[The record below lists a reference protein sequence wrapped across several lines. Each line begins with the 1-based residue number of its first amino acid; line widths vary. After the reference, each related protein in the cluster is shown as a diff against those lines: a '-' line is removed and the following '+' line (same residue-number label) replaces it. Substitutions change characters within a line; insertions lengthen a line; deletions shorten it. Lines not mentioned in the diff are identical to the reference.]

1 MPNTW
6 ILLPVLAITNTS
18 LTAGYDCHPT
28 YTAAPCAGHGDC
40 YLLLDS
46 ADHRSQPYI
55 QASTQPPLPVNA
67 STLDSDGIDTDSS
80 LPAAVCLCHDGYT
93 GRADYVSH
101 DADDGDCC
109 AVYQP
114 TINALAAT
122 GCALFSFLSFLALV
136 RLYGWY
142 AWHRSSVLAAAAL
155 GARPPTPKPGVKVEV
170 ISPSVSARQVSPPQP
185 AAADAPLIS
194 SAAVPTQSAETVAP
208 LSRGSAIRAAP
219 LPSSEKVELVRR
231 KQNRLLRHLQHE
243 SFLHPAASL
252 SLSLLSLA
260 YFILRLTTDLTIG
273 DSYRM
278 SAIVYWQHVPYIVAS
293 CLGVAGTL
301 QLAASI
307 AKLKLYNGWDGI
319 AVTKKCL
326 IGLCLYQS
334 IAWIALFF
342 LVHHF
347 EERQQ
352 VGVQLFVLLCVCP
365 DFLLGPITVLAVRRI
380 SYALLTN
387 LDSLSAEQQQQRRAV
402 HTKLRRMATIVA
414 VLTLANSITCL
425 WLTADSRSRQSG
437 LPYYT
442 LVWHYS
448 LFVLIAIRLLLVQPP
463 RPIAAVCPLPRPGG
477 GATLGGNAPSHN
489 SSGATPASSR
499 PVSHVR
505 HKSMGALRA
514 SAGGTS
520 VPYGGFARGPRLV
533 GAGVAGGGGGGCES
547 VTEVQHGEEPH
558 KQDSHSTESTSSEG

>member
-1 MPNTW
+1 M
-6 ILLPVLAITNTS
+6 AS
-18 LTAGYDCHPT
+18 LQ
-28 YTAAPCAGHGDC
+28 CAG
-40 YLLLDS
+40 S
-46 ADHRSQPYI
+46 RRSRCTSTHA
-55 QASTQPPLPVNA
+55 QA
-67 STLDSDGIDTDSS
+67 
-80 LPAAVCLCHDGYT
+80 
-93 GRADYVSH
+93 
-101 DADDGDCC
+101 
-109 AVYQP
+109 
-114 TINALAAT
+114 
-122 GCALFSFLSFLALV
+122 
-136 RLYGWY
+136 
-142 AWHRSSVLAAAAL
+142 
-155 GARPPTPKPGVKVEV
+155 GVKVEV

-387 LDSLSAEQQQQRRAV
+387 LDSLSARAAAATTCSAYQAEADGHDRSSADAGQQHHV
-402 HTKLRRMATIVA
+402 SMAHGRQSLTPVRPALLHPRVA
-414 VLTLANSITCL
+414 LQLVRTDRYS
-425 WLTADSRSRQSG
+425 TAASTAASSHRSR
-437 LPYYT
+437 LPTTTSRRRRY
-442 LVWHYS
+442 
-448 LFVLIAIRLLLVQPP
+448 IR
-463 RPIAAVCPLPRPGG
+463 R
-477 GATLGGNAPSHN
+477 
-489 SSGATPASSR
+489 
-499 PVSHVR
+499 
-505 HKSMGALRA
+505 
-514 SAGGTS
+514 
-520 VPYGGFARGPRLV
+520 
-533 GAGVAGGGGGGCES
+533 
-547 VTEVQHGEEPH
+547 
-558 KQDSHSTESTSSEG
+558 